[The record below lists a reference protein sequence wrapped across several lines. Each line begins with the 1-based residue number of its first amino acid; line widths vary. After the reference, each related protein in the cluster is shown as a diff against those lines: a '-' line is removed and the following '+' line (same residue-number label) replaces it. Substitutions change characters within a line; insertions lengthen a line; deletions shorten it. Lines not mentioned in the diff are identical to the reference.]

1 MLLSHHPPSLFGHCL
16 RVSFRGRS
24 IYFCARCSGIYG
36 GMFLGIPILL
46 LLDSLLPYGQ
56 TLLEPKWMWFL
67 LAVAFGLST
76 VFDWV
81 TQRLTPRKTTVRI
94 RAITGLLSGI
104 GLAIVFMLGNLLYML
119 VTLAIMG
126 LSVAG
131 VSMAEAR
138 RARKK

>member
-1 MLLSHHPPSLFGHCL
+1 
-16 RVSFRGRS
+16 
-24 IYFCARCSGIYG
+24 
-36 GMFLGIPILL
+36 MFLGIPILL

-56 TLLEPKWMWFL
+56 SLLEPKWMWFL
-67 LAVAFGLST
+67 LAVAFGLGT

-138 RARKK
+138 RAKKKRKSNEVSQSTDVEQ